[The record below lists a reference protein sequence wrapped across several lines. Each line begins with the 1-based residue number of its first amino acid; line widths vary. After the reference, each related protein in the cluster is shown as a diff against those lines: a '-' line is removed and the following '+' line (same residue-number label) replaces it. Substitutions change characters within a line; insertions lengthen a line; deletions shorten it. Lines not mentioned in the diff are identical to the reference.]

1 MLAFGRFL
9 LQSPVRAAIVLS
21 VLTALS
27 FFASPLA
34 FFLVGT
40 PLALIALRKGVASG
54 IVAALGCVA
63 LTTLLGLAMNAALG
77 TKVYALV
84 PLVFLCMIWLP
95 LWSCAYALRLSE
107 SQGMALLFVGVMG
120 ALFAG
125 YVHFLLDYIHAW
137 WALWFEQ
144 VKEGLAPDLAPAQL
158 AQLESMQEAIVPMI
172 STLMVSGYVIN
183 LAVALLLAR
192 WWQSALFNPG
202 GFKVEFLTLRLPEKL
217 LAPTLLS
224 LIALLLLRGGAPLFF
239 RDLVAT
245 VLILY
250 LFQGLATIHRHAHY
264 RKVPK
269 IGLTVLYILLILFP
283 LEVSLIVA
291 GTGIANACLGKKPA
305 PSG

>member
-9 LQSPVRAAIVLS
+9 LQSPGRAAIILS

-40 PLALIALRKGVASG
+40 PLALIVLRKGMPAG
-54 IVAALGCVA
+54 ILTALGCLV
-63 LTTLLGLAMNAALG
+63 LTTLLGVAMNAALG
-77 TKVYALV
+77 TDIYALV
-84 PLVFLCMIWLP
+84 PFVFLCMIWLP
-95 LWSCAYALRLSE
+95 LWSCACALRLSE
-107 SQGMALLFVGVMG
+107 SQGMALLCVGVMG
-120 ALFAG
+120 ALFTG
-125 YVHFLLDYIHAW
+125 YVHFLLGHIHAW
-137 WALWFEQ
+137 WDLWFEQ
-144 VKEGLAPDLAPAQL
+144 MKEGLAPDLAPAQL
-158 AQLESMQEAIVPMI
+158 AQLESMKESIAPLI
-172 STLMVSGYVIN
+172 STIMVSGYALN
-183 LAVALLLAR
+183 LSLALLLAR

-202 GFKVEFLTLRLPEKL
+202 GFKVEFMTLRLPEKL
-217 LAPTLLS
+217 LAPTLLG
-224 LIALLLLRGGAPLFF
+224 LIALLIWRGGAPLIF
-239 RDLVAT
+239 RDLAAT

-264 RKVPK
+264 RKTPK
-269 IGLTVLYILLILFP
+269 IGLIALYILLILFP

>member
-120 ALFAG
+120 VLFAG

-183 LAVALLLAR
+183 LTVALLLAR

-217 LAPTLLS
+217 LAPTLVS
-224 LIALLLLRGGAPLFF
+224 LIALLLLRGNAPLFF
-239 RDLVAT
+239 RDLMAT